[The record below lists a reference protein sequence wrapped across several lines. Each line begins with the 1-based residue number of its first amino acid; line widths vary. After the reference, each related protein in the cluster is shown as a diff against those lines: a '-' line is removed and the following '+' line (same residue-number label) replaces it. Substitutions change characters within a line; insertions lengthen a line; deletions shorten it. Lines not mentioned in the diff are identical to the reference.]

1 MPRAI
6 RSAPLETRTA
16 RLKLP
21 VRKKPY
27 GFTSLAKGI
36 GLGYRR
42 NAGPGVWVVRAADG
56 KGGSWTKGFAAADDH
71 EDSDGAKVLTYFEAQ
86 DRARKLARGQDADAG
101 RPVTV
106 DEAINDYAADL
117 AARGADPRNATR
129 LRKHLPPRLLSKP
142 VSLWWPRELT
152 HWRNGLRGERHARSE
167 RSTATPAC

>member
-6 RSAPLETRTA
+6 RAPFESRSA

-21 VRKKPY
+21 VSKKPY

-42 NAGPGVWVVRAADG
+42 NAGPGVWVVRAANG
-56 KGGSWTKGFAAADDH
+56 KGGAWTKAFASADDH
-71 EDSDGAKVLTYFEAQ
+71 EDADGEKVLTFWQAQ

-106 DEAINDYAADL
+106 DEALTDYAADL
-117 AARGADPRNATR
+117 KTRGGHPVNATR
-129 LRKHLPPRLLSKP
+129 LRPHLPPSLLSKP
-142 VSLWWPRELT
+142 VSLLMARELT
-152 HWRNGLRGERHARSE
+152 HWRDGLRA
-167 RSTATPAC
+167 